1 MCCRT
6 RALVLELLAAICL
19 VTGGH
24 EIILQA
30 FDFFKEVSRDL
41 MIIENMCHVAKN
53 EIIWT

>member
-1 MCCRT
+1 M
-6 RALVLELLAAICL
+6 LELLAAICL